1 MESKNFKDSE
11 KLLSIVE
18 NLLEENNAEMFLAHV
33 N

>member
-18 NLLEENNAEMFLAHV
+18 NLLEENNTEMFLAHV